1 MIDLSK
7 LITAEMK
14 AEQAVSDVVSN
25 RLAAYRAES
34 DPLKVEAEY
43 DAMLNGTEPDY
54 TLWMAKV
61 EEIKLR
67 FPFPEDK

>member
-1 MIDLSK
+1 MDYSK
-7 LITAEMK
+7 IITAEMK
-14 AEQAVSDVVSN
+14 AEQAVANIASN

-34 DPLKVEAEY
+34 DPLKAEAEY

-67 FPFPEDK
+67 FPFPEAN

>member
-1 MIDLSK
+1 MIDYNK

-14 AEQAVSDVVSN
+14 AEQAVANVISN

-43 DAMLNGTEPDY
+43 DAMINGTEPDY

-67 FPFPEDK
+67 FPFPEDN